1 MTIVVVLSGRS
12 EPWAR
17 HPGVSLVPHLALVI
31 PAFNEAQRLGA
42 TLDAVTAY
50 IAQARIDAVVIVVD
64 DGSTDATADVAIAHA
79 LADCPVDVIT
89 LPGQRGK
96 GAAVR
101 AGVLAADADVIGF
114 VDADLSTPLDEL
126 PRVLEAFEQGYEVVI
141 GSRAMPRSRL
151 LRAQSPGRRV
161 GAWAFRGVSPV
172 IAGLHGVPDSQC
184 GFKFHSRDAA
194 KDLFGATVIE
204 RWVFDVEVLR
214 LAVHRGYRVAQ
225 IPVTWRENR
234 SDSRLRLPL
243 VTYGV
248 LRDLVRIR
256 LRFAFGKYGVAGRAA

>member
-1 MTIVVVLSGRS
+1 MPR
-12 EPWAR
+12 
-17 HPGVSLVPHLALVI
+17 LALVI
-31 PAFNEAQRLGA
+31 PAYNEAQRLGG
-42 TLDAVTAY
+42 TLDAVADY
-50 IAQARIDAVVIVVD
+50 ISQARIDAVVIVVD
-64 DGSTDATADVAIAHA
+64 DGSTDATADVAMAQA
-79 LADCPVDVIT
+79 VADFPVDVIT

-101 AGVLAADADVIGF
+101 AGILAADADVIGF

-126 PRVLEAFEQGYEVVI
+126 PRVLEAFDCGYEVVI
-141 GSRAMPRSRL
+141 GSRAMPRSRQ
-151 LRAQSPGRRV
+151 LRAQPVARRI
-161 GAWAFRGVSPV
+161 GAWVFRGVAPFV
-172 IAGLHGVPDSQC
+172 AGLHGFPDSQC
-184 GFKFHSRDAA
+184 GFKFCSRDAA

-214 LAVHRGYRVAQ
+214 LATHRGYRVAQ

-248 LRDLVRIR
+248 VRDLMRIR

>member
-1 MTIVVVLSGRS
+1 M
-12 EPWAR
+12 
-17 HPGVSLVPHLALVI
+17 PHLALVI

-64 DGSTDATADVAIAHA
+64 DGSTDATADVAVAHA
-79 LADCPVDVIT
+79 VSDCPVDVIT

-151 LRAQSPGRRV
+151 LRARSLGRRV
-161 GAWAFRGVSPV
+161 GAWVFRGVSPV
-172 IAGLHGVPDSQC
+172 IAGLHGIPDSQC
-184 GFKFHSRDAA
+184 GFKFFSRDAA
-194 KDLFGATVIE
+194 KDLFGVTVIE

-234 SDSRLRLPL
+234 SDSRLRPPL

-256 LRFAFGKYGVAGRAA
+256 LRFARGTYGVAGRAA